1 MRFILLILLIIA
13 IALSTLLFSGY
24 TDIRNPQLVKAIQSQ
39 LLVEYRE
46 QSADKFN
53 RSLEEES
60 LGRIFNRAADIF
72 TTSVTL
78 ISTRKSQKI
87 SLGTPTSVIIHAR
100 FFVENSSEE
109 PLEAESYLRFTLNQ
123 DHDWIFDGPA
133 SANDF
138 YLNFLGLD

>member
-1 MRFILLILLIIA
+1 MRFILLILLLIV

-24 TDIRNPQLVKAIQSQ
+24 TEIRNPQLVKALQSQ

-72 TTSVTL
+72 TTSITL
-78 ISTRKSQKI
+78 ISTQKSQQI
-87 SLGTPTSVIIHAR
+87 SLGTPASVIIHAR

-109 PLEAESYLRFTLNQ
+109 PLEAERYLRFTLTQN
-123 DHDWIFDGPA
+123 HDWLYAGPA
-133 SANDF
+133 SVNDF